1 LDNSNMSREEQL
13 TIALQWAQE
22 RISQANN
29 K

>member
-1 LDNSNMSREEQL
+1 MSREEQL